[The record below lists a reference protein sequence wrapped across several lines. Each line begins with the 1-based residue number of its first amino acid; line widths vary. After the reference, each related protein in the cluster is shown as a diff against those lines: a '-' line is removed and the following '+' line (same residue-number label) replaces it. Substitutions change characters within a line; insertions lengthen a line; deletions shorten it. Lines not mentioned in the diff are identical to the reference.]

1 MGFVPEY
8 EEYKEQISEFLA
20 SYILPYAEKCEK
32 QKFVDRSLFEKIAG
46 EGFLGANVPKKYGG
60 SELSMLQ
67 IGILSEEFAKA
78 SSSIRSIFT
87 VQGMV
92 QLAVLRWGSEK
103 QKKKWLPE
111 FSGGRLISAF
121 ALAEEQAGCDAGN
134 LEAEIKKENDCF
146 VLNGRKTWVTLG
158 MTADVYLVFAK
169 YEGNIVGVL
178 VENDKTIKRQP
189 IEGLLGVRASMV
201 GNITFNNT
209 KVPLENMIGSA
220 EAGLKFIIPSC
231 LDYGRYT
238 IAWTSLG
245 ISEACVSLCREY
257 ASERK
262 QFGKSIKEYQ
272 LVQEMLTKMIVLTRA
287 SETYCKEVAEI
298 REKCEPNSIL
308 ETMSLKYF
316 STKVASKVTNLAV
329 QLFGANGCCDKY
341 PIERYFRDARI
352 NEIIEG
358 SSQMHEIIICLLY
371 TTPSPLD

>member
-111 FSGGRLISAF
+111 FSGGRLIGAF

-201 GNITFNNT
+201 GNVTFNNT

-238 IAWTSLG
+238 IAWSSLG

-358 SSQMHEIIICLLY
+358 SSQMHEIIIGGNY
-371 TTPSPLD
+371 

>member
-238 IAWTSLG
+238 IAWTSLEFRRLVFHYAENMLPKENSLAKALKN
-245 ISEACVSLCREY
+245 ISWYR
-257 ASERK
+257 R
-262 QFGKSIKEYQ
+262 
-272 LVQEMLTKMIVLTRA
+272 
-287 SETYCKEVAEI
+287 
-298 REKCEPNSIL
+298 
-308 ETMSLKYF
+308 
-316 STKVASKVTNLAV
+316 
-329 QLFGANGCCDKY
+329 
-341 PIERYFRDARI
+341 
-352 NEIIEG
+352 
-358 SSQMHEIIICLLY
+358 CLLK
-371 TTPSPLD
+371 